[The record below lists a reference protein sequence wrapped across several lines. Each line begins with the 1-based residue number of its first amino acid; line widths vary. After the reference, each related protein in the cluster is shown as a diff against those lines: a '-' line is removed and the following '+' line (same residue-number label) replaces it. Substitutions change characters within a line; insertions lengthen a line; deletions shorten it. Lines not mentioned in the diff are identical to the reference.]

1 MQQSS
6 KTRTWAN
13 DEGVDVP
20 STSATTTNI
29 GPDINPDGGLEES
42 QLKKGNEM
50 QIDDQAYRR
59 SKPEDVNPSQIQPA
73 ANLTGNRD
81 IRVEKDKLTESHPGE
96 LPSQSDADWL
106 RSKTSRLLG
115 LLDEKEEA
123 DQADM
128 GDGNRNTSTKDESRD
143 YQPEEILPDQHSMP
157 DEVAMNTGNVDAN
170 SDLIRTTGRLFVR
183 NLVYG
188 ASEAD
193 LEPLFSKFGKIEEVG
208 KILSSLPLFLP
219 PPLFFFF

>member
-1 MQQSS
+1 M
-6 KTRTWAN
+6 
-13 DEGVDVP
+13 P
-20 STSATTTNI
+20 STLVATTDI

-42 QLKKGNEM
+42 QRKKGKEM
-50 QIDDQAYRR
+50 QIDDQAHRR
-59 SKPEDVNPSQIQPA
+59 SKPEDVNPSQIQPV

-81 IRVEKDKLTESHPGE
+81 TGVEKVKLTESHPEE

-123 DQADM
+123 EQADM
-128 GDGNRNTSTKDESRD
+128 GDGNRNTSTKDGSRD
-143 YQPEEILPDQHSMP
+143 YHPEEILPDQHSIP
-157 DEVAMNTGNVDAN
+157 DEVAMDTSNIDAN

-183 NLVYG
+183 NLAYS

-193 LEPLFSKFGKIEEVG
+193 LQPLFSRFGKIEEVST
-208 KILSSLPLFLP
+208 ILSSSLSPSLFQHIEML
-219 PPLFFFF
+219 LS